1 LDESNHVVGADG
13 KTFVGEARRLNP
25 AEFARVNADCRLIVA
40 APEMAEAL
48 ELWRAYDEGADEV
61 SMMIR
66 YAEAIEATRALLARI
81 RGKAT

>member
-1 LDESNHVVGADG
+1 MVRGRSQRAIVNRALIAD
-13 KTFVGEARRLNP
+13 
-25 AEFARVNADCRLIVA
+25 

-48 ELWRAYDEGADEV
+48 ELWRAYDEGADDV